1 MRACAALQ
9 TALRLLGEGKSSL
22 HEELKLKRRVQR
34 ERSQRGRNLSTCSN
48 SSDLS
53 GQSDDSSYQETDEDR
68 ERHNQQID
76 SIIQVREGLAA
87 GGGTSPVGEGC
98 VHCDAAIFE
107 LTRSVLTEETVCAYI
122 LNFLIRSVRVY
133 LHL

>member
-1 MRACAALQ
+1 MGVCICMYVCLYCICVVVYVRVFVLVRMCLCAALQ

-87 GGGTSPVGEGC
+87 GGRDFSSKRRLCT
-98 VHCDAAIFE
+98 
-107 LTRSVLTEETVCAYI
+107 L
-122 LNFLIRSVRVY
+122 
-133 LHL
+133 